1 MWLNGVEIGTWTCP
15 SDFGGQPGLLTP
27 TWWESWNSQYGLLK
41 VWTITH
47 SGSILDGRPS
57 SNVTWDALRL
67 ADSPTLTVRIGVKR
81 DARHVGGIN
90 IFGRQFG
97 NYPQDII
104 LRLRYL

>member
-41 VWTITH
+41 VWTITN
-47 SGSILDGRPS
+47 SGSFIDGRHIS
-57 SNVTWDALRL
+57 DVALDALYL
-67 ADSPTLTVRIGVKR
+67 ADSPTLTVRIGVKP